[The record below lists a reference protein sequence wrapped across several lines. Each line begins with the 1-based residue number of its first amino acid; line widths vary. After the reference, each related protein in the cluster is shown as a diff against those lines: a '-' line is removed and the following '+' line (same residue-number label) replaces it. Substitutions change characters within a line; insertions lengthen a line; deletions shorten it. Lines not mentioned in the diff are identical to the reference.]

1 MYPHKQNILL
11 LSLLTPVLFLTS
23 VSSSAQTADMSALKT
38 EAITIVKQFGGTLKP
53 QLKKALTEGGV
64 LKAIEVCSVKAP
76 EIAQNLTQSTEWQV
90 KRVSLK
96 ARNHPDAIPN
106 TWERAV
112 LESFNQRHKQGESA
126 KKMAK
131 AEIIGDEFRF
141 MKAQGTEPLC
151 LTCHGSKLT
160 SETKAALKEYY
171 PKDQATGYSLGQ
183 IRGAFSL
190 TKKL

>member
-1 MYPHKQNILL
+1 MYYHRKNTLV
-11 LSLLTPVLFLTS
+11 LSIISSVLFLYS
-23 VSSSAQTADMSALKT
+23 FSSYAQPIDISALKA

-64 LKAIEVCSVKAP
+64 KQAIEVCSVQAP
-76 EIAQNLTQSTEWQV
+76 EIAKNLSISTNWQV

-96 ARNHPDAIPN
+96 ARNNHSATPN
-106 TWERAV
+106 AWERSV
-112 LESFNQRHKQGESA
+112 LEEFNRRQLQGEKA
-126 KKMAK
+126 KTISI
-131 AEIIGDEFRF
+131 AEVIKNEFRF
-141 MKAQGTEPLC
+141 MKAQGTAPLC
-151 LTCHGSKLT
+151 LTCHGNELSV
-160 SETKAALKEYY
+160 ETKAALNEYY

>member
-1 MYPHKQNILL
+1 M
-11 LSLLTPVLFLTS
+11 
-23 VSSSAQTADMSALKT
+23 
-38 EAITIVKQFGGTLKP
+38 
-53 QLKKALTEGGV
+53 
-64 LKAIEVCSVKAP
+64 
-76 EIAQNLTQSTEWQV
+76 
-90 KRVSLK
+90 K